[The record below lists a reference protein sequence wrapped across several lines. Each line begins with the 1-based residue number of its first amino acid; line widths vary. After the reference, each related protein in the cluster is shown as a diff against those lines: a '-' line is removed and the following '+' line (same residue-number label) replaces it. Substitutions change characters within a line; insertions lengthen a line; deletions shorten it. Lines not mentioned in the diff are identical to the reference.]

1 MRKPR
6 APEKILHTLEKNNVM
21 YVSVKELLVM
31 NKEGFIEPYKHN
43 RGTREGEVLKVN
55 KKVLQNF
62 KERQFNE
69 HGFGIITGALGEG
82 KFHLIDG
89 HSRLDA
95 LIKYVGVDDPLED
108 YDILINAS
116 VPFTKEAMIAAY
128 ADLNSGQ
135 SHNGKAK
142 VLNPDL
148 YAGSMLTSF
157 FEKIGIDP
165 LPEALHQP
173 LYHLLYAYQNRE
185 GRDLTYTFMW
195 YNSKKADR
203 LKGTIPKEKFTF
215 SRETLSFIGA
225 GVRFYLDLL
234 SEFKEYKESNVS
246 RKALETVLGSVGLFT
261 FIVLDLSRV
270 SSVLKPRSHR
280 RVLELIDSVNFLS
293 LENLCSLLSRRS
305 TKNAEPYSGIE
316 NIFSVSRR
324 RNN

>member
-1 MRKPR
+1 
-6 APEKILHTLEKNNVM
+6 LEKNKVM
-21 YVSVKELLVM
+21 CISVKEFLVM
-31 NKEGFIEPYKHN
+31 DAKGFIEPYKHN
-43 RGTREGEVLKVN
+43 RGTREGEALKIN

-69 HGFGIITGALGEG
+69 HGFGMITGALGEG
-82 KFHLIDG
+82 KLHLIDG

-95 LIKYVGVDDPLED
+95 LKKFLDKVDLDDPIYEC
-108 YDILINAS
+108 DILVSAG
-116 VPFTKEAMIAAY
+116 VPFTKEDMIAAY

-135 SHNGKAK
+135 SHNGRAK

-148 YAGSMLTSF
+148 YAGAMLASF

-165 LPEALHQP
+165 LPEDLHQP

-185 GRDLTYTFMW
+185 GRDLTYTFVW
-195 YNSKKADR
+195 HNSKKADR

-215 SRETLSFIGA
+215 SPETLSFIGA
-225 GVRFYLDLL
+225 GVKFYLDLL
-234 SEFKEYKESNVS
+234 SRFEKYKENNVS
-246 RKALETVLGSVGLFT
+246 RKDLQKALDSVGLFT
-261 FIVLDLSRV
+261 FIVLDFSRV
-270 SSVLKPRSHR
+270 SSVLKPQSPK
-280 RVLELIDSVNFLS
+280 RVLELIDSLSFRS

-305 TKNAEPYSGIE
+305 TKHAEPFSGIE

>member
-1 MRKPR
+1 MRTPG
-6 APEKILHTLEKNNVM
+6 KILQTLEKNSVM
-21 YVSVKELLVM
+21 YVSVKEFLVM
-31 NKEGFIEPYKHN
+31 DAKGFIEPYKHN
-43 RGTREGEVLKVN
+43 RGTREGEALKIY

-69 HGFGIITGALGEG
+69 HGFGMITGALGEG
-82 KFHLIDG
+82 KLHLIDG

-95 LIKYVGVDDPLED
+95 LKKFLDKVDLDDPIYECN
-108 YDILINAS
+108 ILVNAG
-116 VPFTKEAMIAAY
+116 VPFTKEDMIAAY

-135 SHNGKAK
+135 SHNGRAK

-148 YAGSMLTSF
+148 YAGAMLASF

-185 GRDLTYTFMW
+185 GRDLTYTFVW
-195 YNSKKADR
+195 HNSKKADR
-203 LKGTIPKEKFTF
+203 LKGTSPKEKFTF
-215 SRETLSFIGA
+215 SHETLSFIGA
-225 GVRFYLDLL
+225 GVKFYLDLL
-234 SEFKEYKESNVS
+234 SKFEKYKENNVS
-246 RKALETVLGSVGLFT
+246 RKDLQIVLDSVGLFT

-270 SSVLKPRSHR
+270 SSVLKPQSHK
-280 RVLELIDSVNFLS
+280 RVLELIDSLNFRS

-305 TKNAEPYSGIE
+305 TKSAEPFSGIE

>member
-1 MRKPR
+1 MRTPG
-6 APEKILHTLEKNNVM
+6 KILQTLEKNSVM
-21 YVSVKELLVM
+21 YVSVKEFLVM
-31 NKEGFIEPYKHN
+31 EAKGFIEPYKHN
-43 RGTREGEVLKVN
+43 RGTREGEALKIN
-55 KKVLQNF
+55 KKVLRNF

-69 HGFGIITGALGEG
+69 HGFGMITGALGEG
-82 KFHLIDG
+82 KLHLIDG

-95 LIKYVGVDDPLED
+95 LKKFLDNVDLDDPIYECN
-108 YDILINAS
+108 ILVNAG
-116 VPFTKEAMIAAY
+116 VPFTKEDMIAAY

-135 SHNGKAK
+135 SHNGRAK

-148 YAGSMLTSF
+148 YAGAMLASF

-185 GRDLTYTFMW
+185 GRDLTYTFVW
-195 YNSKKADR
+195 HNSKKADR

-215 SRETLSFIGA
+215 SHETLSFIGA
-225 GVRFYLDLL
+225 GVKFYLDLL
-234 SEFKEYKESNVS
+234 SRFEKYKENNVS
-246 RKALETVLGSVGLFT
+246 REDLQEALDSVGLFT

-270 SSVLKPRSHR
+270 SSVLKPQSHK
-280 RVLELIDSVNFLS
+280 RVLELIDSFNFRS

-305 TKNAEPYSGIE
+305 TINAEPFSGIE